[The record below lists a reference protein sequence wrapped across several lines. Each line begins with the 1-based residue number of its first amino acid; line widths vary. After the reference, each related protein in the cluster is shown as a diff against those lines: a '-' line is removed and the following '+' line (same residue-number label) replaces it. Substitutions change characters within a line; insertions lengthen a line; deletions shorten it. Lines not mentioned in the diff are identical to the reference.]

1 MRCGGRLGVGSGA
14 KGQSLGGELNR
25 IFLQIE
31 FRFRNGLGRTLA
43 LQSFR
48 ITHLINAE
56 ILAKVTTRNKNKV
69 AKKIHLNVIFY
80 FIYNQL

>member
-1 MRCGGRLGVGSGA
+1 MGEGVLWGGRGENIRGIEDNQMG
-14 KGQSLGGELNR
+14 KQYGGKLNG
-25 IFLQIE
+25 IFLQFE

-56 ILAKVTTRNKNKV
+56 ILARNKK
-69 AKKIHLNVIFY
+69 
-80 FIYNQL
+80 